1 MKVGDIIRDKI
12 RSFLQIEPAQRHSFS
27 VQEELDFAG
36 TAFVN
41 ALWYRGDA
49 SELSQFYSELGS
61 ANGRFWSVSQ
71 TRGLEIRR
79 LHTGLPQMIVDKLA
93 GIVAEDFNGITIDD
107 GAKQQIWDDIAAENR
122 LNELL
127 TAALTGMLIEGDGA
141 FKVSFDS
148 TLSEL
153 PIIEWYDG
161 ANVEFSKKRGRLYE
175 VEFLTDYY
183 DDKRRIG
190 YVLHEYY
197 GRGYVRYRLT
207 RDKADGIEVELSVL
221 PQTAGLNDVIYDD
234 SFVMAVPMLFGS
246 SKQFRG
252 RGKSVYAGKLDSFD
266 ALDETYS
273 QWIQA
278 QRQSRPNTYI
288 PDKLIPRDP
297 KNGKLLKHNPF
308 DNRFIEISANMA
320 EGANDRIVTEQAQ
333 FPSADYNATF
343 ITALDEALM
352 GVISPSTLGID
363 VKKLDN
369 AEAQRE
375 KEKTTLYTRGRM
387 IGALTEALSQLVD
400 VVFKAYATAKMQTV
414 EDTKCTVKFGEYA
427 NPSFEAVIETM
438 SNPNTPMS
446 IEAKV
451 EEIWGDS
458 KDDEWKSEEV
468 TRIKAQMGIAELTEP
483 SFGDASESEPAPVAS
498 TLNGAQ
504 ISSLMNMIAMV
515 KAGTITRSEGIAIV
529 TSTLGI
535 SREVAEGYFEQA
547 E

>member
-1 MKVGDIIRDKI
+1 MTRVGDIIRDKL
-12 RSFLQIEPAQRHSFS
+12 RSFLQIEPAARHSFS
-27 VQEELDFAG
+27 VTEELDFAG

-41 ALWYRGDA
+41 SLWYRGDA
-49 SELSQFYSELGS
+49 GELAQFYSELGG
-61 ANGRFWSVSQ
+61 ANSRFWAASQ

-93 GIVAEDFNGITIDD
+93 GIVAEDFNGIEIDD
-107 GAKQQIWDDIAAENR
+107 PAKQQLWEAIAAENG
-122 LNELL
+122 LNALL
-127 TAALTGMLIEGDGA
+127 TSALAGMLVAGDGA
-141 FKVSFDS
+141 FKISLDS
-148 TLSEL
+148 TVSEL

-161 ANVEFSKKRGRLYE
+161 GSVELHRRRGRLSE
-175 VEFLTDYY
+175 VEFLTDYW
-183 DDKRRIG
+183 DDRRRAG

-197 GRGYVRYRLT
+197 GKGYVRYRLT
-207 RDKADGIEVELSVL
+207 RSGADGAEVSLSAL
-221 PQTAGLNDVIYDD
+221 PQTEGLRDTVYSGGFI
-234 SFVMAVPMLFGS
+234 MAVPMLFGS
-246 SKQFRG
+246 SKQFSG

-288 PDKLIPRDP
+288 PDRLIPRD
-297 KNGKLLKHNPF
+297 KNGRLMRCNAF
-308 DNRFIEISANMA
+308 DNRFIEISSTMT
-320 EGANDRIVTEQAQ
+320 EGAADRIVTEQPQ

-387 IGALTEALSQLVD
+387 IGALSEALAQLVD
-400 VVFKAYATAKMQTV
+400 AAIKAHYTSQERAA
-414 EDTKCTVKFGEYA
+414 EDTKCSVKFGEYA

-458 KDDEWKSEEV
+458 KDENWKNEEV
-468 TRIKAQMGIAELTEP
+468 ARVKAQQGIAELTEP
-483 SFGDASESEPAPVAS
+483 TFGGDIPQQAEASAA